1 MANSHDAERILTDP
15 AWEAAT
21 TALEAAIVK
30 QLSSLD
36 LNGSKDVEAH
46 ALELIRLLQAGK
58 KYQRLL
64 WSMIDQGKLKE
75 ADLERKKRWNLAGIR

>member
-1 MANSHDAERILTDP
+1 MASNHDAERLLTDP
-15 AWEAAT
+15 AWETAT
-21 TALEAAIVK
+21 TALETAIVK

-75 ADLERKKRWNLAGIR
+75 SDLERQKRWKLAGIR